1 MYNTKC
7 LCLKTAYNKSRYA
20 VYMIQNYYWS
30 QLDSLLHPTDVV
42 VKFLEFELS
51 VKQPPSLVIG
61 VEPLNHRLVLV
72 PRGLGASLR
81 VPAIVARLVLVV
93 PRH

>member
-1 MYNTKC
+1 MPLPKDGVQQ
-7 LCLKTAYNKSRYA
+7 KSICCII
-20 VYMIQNYYWS
+20 MIQNYYWS

-42 VKFLEFELS
+42 VEFIEFELS
-51 VKQPPSLVIG
+51 VKQPSSLVIG